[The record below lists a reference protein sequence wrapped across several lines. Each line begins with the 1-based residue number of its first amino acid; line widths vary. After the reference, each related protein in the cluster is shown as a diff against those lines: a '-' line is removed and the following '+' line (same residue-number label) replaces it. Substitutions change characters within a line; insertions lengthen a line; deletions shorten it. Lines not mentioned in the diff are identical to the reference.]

1 MEETSLPLYIGV
13 ETVRQDLGVSRAK
26 AYSIIKTLN
35 DDMKAEHPRAIVV
48 SGKVNRIWYDEA
60 CLKTRDKTYTTN
72 EEV

>member
-35 DDMKAEHPRAIVV
+35 DDMKAEQSQPDLVRR
-48 SGKVNRIWYDEA
+48 GLPQNKR
-60 CLKTRDKTYTTN
+60 
-72 EEV
+72 